1 MWILNSDRPIYLQ
14 LMEEIQRRIITGTY
28 QVGERL
34 PSVRE
39 LAEEASVNPNT
50 MQKAM
55 AELERAGLVYTQR
68 TNGRYI
74 TEDQSMIQN
83 LKSDLATKQ
92 IQVFLEVMKQYGY
105 EAEEVASMILNQTHT
120 VPREE

>member
-1 MWILNSDRPIYLQ
+1 MWNLNSDRPIYLQ
-14 LMEEIQRRIITGTY
+14 LTEEIQRRIITGTY
-28 QVGERL
+28 QAGDRL

-68 TNGRYI
+68 TNGRFI
-74 TEDQSMIQN
+74 TEDQAMIQT
-83 LKSDLATKQ
+83 LKSSLATKQ
-92 IQVFLEVMKQYGY
+92 IQAFLEVMKQYGY
-105 EAEEVASMILNQTHT
+105 EAKEVASLILNQTQT